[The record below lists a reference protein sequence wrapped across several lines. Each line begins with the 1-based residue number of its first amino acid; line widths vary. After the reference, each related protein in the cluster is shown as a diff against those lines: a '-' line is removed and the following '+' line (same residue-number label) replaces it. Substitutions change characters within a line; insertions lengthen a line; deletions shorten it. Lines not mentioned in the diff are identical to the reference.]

1 MTEDQIE
8 LLLKARQSA
17 AAAQV
22 LLDNNYPDYYKILEI
37 RESIMILQTENKY
50 YTPEEYLTLE
60 EKATDKHEYRDG
72 EIVVMP
78 GGTTN
83 HNQIALNFC
92 RKFPLTIQE
101 QDYYIYI
108 NDVRLWIPEY
118 RVFTYPD
125 VMVIKGKPIYEGSSK
140 TNVTNPLIIVEV
152 LSRSTRDYDR
162 TDKFE
167 FYRSIPEFQE
177 YLLIDQ
183 DRFYAT
189 QYFKQ
194 GDGKWIFNDY
204 KGAESV
210 LKLASDEFEIS
221 FQDLYARVDFEL
233 DEN

>member
-60 EKATDKHEYRDG
+60 EKATEKHEYRDG
-72 EIVVMP
+72 EIVLMP

-92 RKFPLTIQE
+92 RKFPLTIKE

-108 NDVRLWIPEY
+108 NDVRLWIPQY

-152 LSRSTRDYDR
+152 LSQSTRDYDR

-167 FYRSIPEFQE
+167 FYRSIPEFKE
-177 YLLIDQ
+177 YILIDQ
-183 DRFYAT
+183 DRFYVT

-210 LKLASDEFEIS
+210 LKLASDKFEIS
-221 FQDLYARVDFEL
+221 FQDLYERVDFEL
-233 DEN
+233 DEG

>member
-1 MTEDQIE
+1 
-8 LLLKARQSA
+8 
-17 AAAQV
+17 
-22 LLDNNYPDYYKILEI
+22 
-37 RESIMILQTENKY
+37 MILQTEKKY

-83 HNQIALNFC
+83 HNQIAGNFYK
-92 RKFPLTIQE
+92 RFPLNIQK
-101 QDYYIYI
+101 QDYYVYM
-108 NDVRLWIPEY
+108 NDVRLWIPQY
-118 RVFTYPD
+118 RLYTYPD
-125 VMVIKGKPIYEGSSK
+125 VMVIKGKPIYEGK
-140 TNVTNPLIIVEV
+140 GITNVTNPLIIVEV

-177 YLLIDQ
+177 YILIDQ
-183 DRFYAT
+183 YRFYAT

-194 GDGKWIFNDY
+194 GDGKWIFSYY
-204 KGAESV
+204 KGEESL

-221 FQDLYARVDFEL
+221 LKDLYARVDFEL
-233 DEN
+233 DEG

>member
-8 LLLKARQSA
+8 LLLKARQSVS
-17 AAAQV
+17 AAQV

-60 EKATDKHEYRDG
+60 EKATEKHEYRDG

-108 NDVRLWIPEY
+108 NDVRLWIPQY